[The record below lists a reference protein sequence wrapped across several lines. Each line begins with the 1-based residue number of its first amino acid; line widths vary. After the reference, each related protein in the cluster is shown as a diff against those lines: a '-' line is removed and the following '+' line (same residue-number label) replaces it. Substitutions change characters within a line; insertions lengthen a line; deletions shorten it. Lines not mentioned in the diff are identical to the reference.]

1 MMIYRFRRSLDR
13 SSVDDKVKRGQ
24 SGPERRVTSRF
35 DRSMLFVVNPATRSA
50 WRGIA
55 ALIPVKIM
63 LGLHGMKRFV
73 VLVILAFINQAKGN
87 AGIKKSK
94 ADHGHCFS

>member
-1 MMIYRFRRSLDR
+1 
-13 SSVDDKVKRGQ
+13 
-24 SGPERRVTSRF
+24 
-35 DRSMLFVVNPATRSA
+35 
-50 WRGIA
+50 
-55 ALIPVKIM
+55 M

-94 ADHGHCFS
+94 QIMAIAFLELFLVYSFAGQNQ